1 MKNLFFALVFVTI
14 GKVLIASDC
23 NLQLN
28 FAGKNNIWKT
38 LNYTVSNGVIYVDV
52 DSDMDSIKF
61 LIGKNSE
68 CNTIFEINGYSL
80 NEGYIDLTKKGTEIK
95 VNSSGGLHKI
105 LVVGPNNSDW
115 YKIFVRVTKPTH
127 VSNILT
133 SSNLSIYPNPATNNF
148 FVENAAQ
155 VETIKIHDITGA
167 VVLMVENTFRKDVLD
182 IDIAKL
188 PAGQYFIA
196 FHNDKTKVTKKIVK
210 L

>member
-80 NEGYIDLTKKGTEIK
+80 NEGFVDLTKKGGEIK
-95 VNSSGGLHKI
+95 VNSTGGLHKI

-115 YKIFVRVTKPTH
+115 YKIFVRVTKPTS
-127 VSNILT
+127 VSNAL
-133 SSNLSIYPNPATNNF
+133 SSNSLSIYPNPATTNF

-155 VETIKIHDITGA
+155 VETVKIHDITGA
-167 VVLMVENTFRKDVLD
+167 VVLLVENTFRKDVLD
-182 IDIAKL
+182 IEIAKL

-196 FHNDKTKVTKKIVK
+196 YHNDKTKVTKKIVK

>member
-28 FAGKNNIWKT
+28 FSGKNNIWKT

-61 LIGKNSE
+61 QVAKNSE

-80 NEGYIDLTKKGTEIK
+80 NEGFVDLTKKGTEIK

-127 VSNILT
+127 VSNILN

-148 FVENAAQ
+148 FVENATQ

-167 VVLMVENTFRKDVLD
+167 VVLIVENTFRKDVLD

-196 FHNDKTKVTKKIVK
+196 FHNDKIKVTKKIVK